1 MTSIKPDWKPNAD
14 FPVGKGATVQQFVAT
29 VGDETLEILVAPWG
43 EGHLRANGRE
53 IARIDDAKDRRQAF
67 SRLKQ
72 LADSYVQEQALIP
85 KSKRKPSM
93 IPAAKAKLL
102 EGKRGLIVGIAND
115 QSIAW
120 GCAKAFRALGA
131 ELAVTYLNDKAKKYV
146 EPLAREL
153 EAPIVMPL
161 DVRTPGQMEAVFER
175 IKKDWGKLDFAVHS
189 IAFSPKD
196 ALQGRV
202 VDVSRD
208 GFLTTMDVSCWTFI
222 RMAHLAE
229 PLMKNGGTLFTMTY
243 YGSQMVVK
251 NYNVM
256 GVAKAALESAVRYMA
271 AELGPKGIRVHA
283 ISPGPLATRAAS
295 GIPEFDALLDKAR
308 AKAPA
313 RSLVSIEDVGAATA
327 FLAHDAAR
335 LITGETL
342 YVDGGYHIID

>member
-1 MTSIKPDWKPNAD
+1 MAITMPDFKSDDSLA
-14 FPVGKGATVQQFVAT
+14 VGKGATVQQFIAI
-29 VGDETLEILVAPWG
+29 VGNDRLEIDVAPWG
-43 EGHLRANGRE
+43 EGHLKVNGKQ
-53 IARIDDAKDRRQAF
+53 IAHVNDAKDRRQAF
-67 SRLKQ
+67 RDLKK
-72 LADSYVQEQALIP
+72 AAEKYVQE
-85 KSKRKPSM
+85 KSPGANGKKPISM
-93 IPAAKAKLL
+93 IPVAKAKLL
-102 EGKRGLIVGIAND
+102 DGKQGLIVGIAND

-131 ELAVTYLNDKAKKYV
+131 EVAVTYLNDKAKKYV

-161 DVRTPGQMEAVFER
+161 DVRVPGQMEAVFER
-175 IKKDWGKLDFAVHS
+175 IKKDWGRLDFVIHS
-189 IAFSPKD
+189 IAFSPKE

-202 VDVSRD
+202 VDVSQE
-208 GFLTTMDVSCWTFI
+208 GFLATMDVSCWTFM

-229 PLMKNGGTLFTMTY
+229 PLMKQGGTLFTMTY

-251 NYNVM
+251 NYNIM
-256 GVAKAALESAVRYMA
+256 GVAKAALECAVRYMA

-295 GIPEFDALLDKAR
+295 GIPEFDNLLEKAR
-308 AKAPA
+308 SKAPA
-313 RSLVSIEDVGAATA
+313 RSLVSIDDVGIATA

-342 YVDGGYHIID
+342 YIDGGYHIID

>member
-1 MTSIKPDWKPNAD
+1 
-14 FPVGKGATVQQFVAT
+14 
-29 VGDETLEILVAPWG
+29 
-43 EGHLRANGRE
+43 
-53 IARIDDAKDRRQAF
+53 
-67 SRLKQ
+67 
-72 LADSYVQEQALIP
+72 
-85 KSKRKPSM
+85 M
-93 IPAAKAKLL
+93 IPDAKAKLL
-102 EGKRGLIVGIAND
+102 DGKKGLIVGIANE

-131 ELAVTYLNDKAKKYV
+131 QLAVTYLNDKAKKYV

-153 EAPIVMPL
+153 EAPIFMPL
-161 DVRTPGQMEAVFER
+161 DVQTPGQMEVVFEH
-175 IKKDWGKLDFAVHS
+175 IGKAWGELDFVVHS

-196 ALQGRV
+196 TLQGRV
-202 VDVSRD
+202 VDVPCE
-208 GFLTTMDVSCWTFI
+208 GFLTTMEVSCWSFM

-229 PLMKNGGTLFTMTY
+229 PLMTKGGTLFTMSY
-243 YGSQMVVK
+243 YGSQMVVQ

-283 ISPGPLATRAAS
+283 ISPGPLSTRAAS
-295 GIPEFDALLDKAR
+295 GIPEFDELLEKAR

-342 YVDGGYHIID
+342 YIDGGYHIID

>member
-1 MTSIKPDWKPNAD
+1 MPPKPDLN
-14 FPVGKGATVQQFVAT
+14 
-29 VGDETLEILVAPWG
+29 
-43 EGHLRANGRE
+43 N
-53 IARIDDAKDRRQAF
+53 
-67 SRLKQ
+67 SLKIENKEKS
-72 LADSYVQEQALIP
+72 LAIP
-85 KSKRKPSM
+85 SV
-93 IPAAKAKLL
+93 KAKLL
-102 EGKRGLIVGIAND
+102 EGKRGLIVGIANEN
-115 QSIAW
+115 SIAW
-120 GCAKAFRALGA
+120 GCAKAFRAFGA

-161 DVRTPGQMEAVFER
+161 DVRTAGQMEAVFER
-175 IKKDWGKLDFAVHS
+175 IAHDWGNLDFVVHS

-202 VDVSRD
+202 VDVSCD
-208 GFLTTMDVSCWTFI
+208 GFLTTMEVSCWTFI

-229 PLMKNGGTLFTMTY
+229 PLMRKGGTLFTMTY

-251 NYNVM
+251 NYNIM
-256 GVAKAALESAVRYMA
+256 GVAKAALESAVRYLA

-295 GIPEFDALLDKAR
+295 GIPEFDALLDKAK

-313 RSLVSIEDVGAATA
+313 RSLVSVDDVGVATA

-342 YVDGGYHIID
+342 YDDGGYHIID

>member
-1 MTSIKPDWKPNAD
+1 
-14 FPVGKGATVQQFVAT
+14 
-29 VGDETLEILVAPWG
+29 
-43 EGHLRANGRE
+43 
-53 IARIDDAKDRRQAF
+53 
-67 SRLKQ
+67 
-72 LADSYVQEQALIP
+72 
-85 KSKRKPSM
+85 M
-93 IPAAKAKLL
+93 IPIAKAPLL

-120 GCAKAFRALGA
+120 GCAKAFRGLGA
-131 ELAVTYLNDKAKKYV
+131 ELAVTYLNDKAKKFV
-146 EPLAREL
+146 EPLARKL

-161 DVRTPGQMEAVFER
+161 DVRVPGQMETVFER
-175 IKKDWGKLDFAVHS
+175 VTKEWGRLDFLVHS
-189 IAFSPKD
+189 IAFSPKE
-196 ALQGRV
+196 ALGGRV
-202 VDVSRD
+202 VDVPRE
-208 GFLTTMDVSCWTFI
+208 GFLVTMDVSCWSFM

-229 PLMKNGGTLFTMTY
+229 PLMKRGGTLFAMTY

-295 GIPEFDALLDKAR
+295 GIPEFDALLDKAKK
-308 AKAPA
+308 KAPA
-313 RSLVSIEDVGAATA
+313 RSLVSIDDVGIATA

>member
-1 MTSIKPDWKPNAD
+1 MTASMPIWKANED
-14 FPVGKGATVQQFVAT
+14 LPVGKGATVQQFVAK
-29 VGDETLEILVAPWG
+29 VGNDRLEIDVAPWG
-43 EGHLRANGRE
+43 EGHFKVNGRE
-53 IARIDDAKDRRQAF
+53 IARISDAKDRRQAF
-67 SRLKQ
+67 RELKTI
-72 LADSYVQEQALIP
+72 AERYVRGDVVKPE
-85 KSKRKPSM
+85 SKRSSQMLPTV
-93 IPAAKAKLL
+93 KAKLL
-102 EGKRGLIVGIAND
+102 EGKKGLIVGIAND

-131 ELAVTYLNDKAKKYV
+131 ELAVTYLNDKARKYV

-175 IKKDWGKLDFAVHS
+175 IKEDWGKLDFAVHS
-189 IAFSPKD
+189 IAFSPKE

-208 GFLTTMDVSCWTFI
+208 GFLTTLDVSCWTFM

-229 PLMKNGGTLFTMTY
+229 PLMKKGGTLFTMTY

-251 NYNVM
+251 NYNIM
-256 GVAKAALESAVRYMA
+256 GVAKAALECAVRYMA

-283 ISPGPLATRAAS
+283 ISPGPLQTRAAS
-295 GIPEFDALLDKAR
+295 GIPEFDALLDKAK

-313 RSLVSIEDVGAATA
+313 RSLVSIDDVGVATA

-342 YVDGGYHIID
+342 YIDGGYHIID

>member
-1 MTSIKPDWKPNAD
+1 MNSGKPDWKANEKI
-14 FPVGKGATVQQFVAT
+14 PVGKHK
-29 VGDETLEILVAPWG
+29 LEMDVAPWG
-43 EGHLRANGRE
+43 EGHLKANGRE
-53 IARIDDAKDRRQAF
+53 IAHINDAKDRRQAF
-67 SRLKQ
+67 RNLNK
-72 LADSYVQEQALIP
+72 LAEDYLAQQTLEP
-85 KSKRKPSM
+85 ESKRSSPM
-93 IPAAKAKLL
+93 IAAVKAKLL
-102 EGKRGLIVGIAND
+102 EGKRGLIIGIAND

-120 GCAKAFRALGA
+120 GCAKAFRAFGA
-131 ELAVTYLNDKAKKYV
+131 ELAVTYLNEKARKYV

-153 EAPIVMPL
+153 EAPIMMPL

-175 IKKDWGKLDFAVHS
+175 IAKDWGKLDFAVHS

-196 ALQGRV
+196 ALGGRV

-229 PLMKNGGTLFTMTY
+229 PLMRKGGTLFTMTY

-251 NYNVM
+251 NYNIM
-256 GVAKAALESAVRYMA
+256 GVAKAALECAVRYIA

-295 GIPEFDALLDKAR
+295 GIPEFDALLDKAK

-313 RSLVSIEDVGAATA
+313 RSLVSIEDVGVATA

-335 LITGETL
+335 LITGATL